1 MIEINQI
8 LAGMVTA
15 IQSRQFPE
23 GSEIASALALD
34 LSKATIT
41 TTQNGIVS
49 IQGAHLPASTAEIGL
64 VGASTP
70 RRTLDFVFLNL
81 AIPVGPY
88 IDAPL
93 GAGQHIEPS
102 EHGGG
107 LTIAFSIDGFD
118 CGITAS
124 ARDGVVETLF
134 CAARSAPT
142 SPK

>member
-1 MIEINQI
+1 MVDINQI

-23 GSEIASALALD
+23 GSEIASALGLD
-34 LSKATIT
+34 LSGAKIT
-41 TTQNGIVS
+41 TTQGGVVS
-49 IQGAHLPASTAEIGL
+49 ILGARLPASTTEIGL

-70 RRTLDFVFLNL
+70 RKTLDLVFLGP

-88 IDAPL
+88 IEAPL

-102 EHGGG
+102 VHGKG
-107 LTIAFSIDGFD
+107 LTIAFSVDGFD

-124 ARDGVVETLF
+124 ARDGEVETLF
-134 CAARSAPT
+134 CAAQSA
-142 SPK
+142 S